1 MAGAVTRHFFAGCG
15 LALVLAPP
23 CAAQGIFVCV
33 DGRGNRITSD
43 RPIPECLDRTQREL
57 NQSGTVRRQ
66 IGPNLTAD
74 ERAQQE
80 EKEKLAAEAN
90 ARIVEA
96 RRRDRALLVRY
107 PNPQAHERERM
118 ATIAKI
124 DEVIK
129 AANKRIGE
137 LAQQRVAADAE
148 MEFYLHNPARAPETL
163 KRKLSDIE
171 GSMTIQQR
179 FIAEQESEK
188 KRVHTR
194 FDEERVRLQALW
206 PQPSAATRP

>member
-15 LALVLAPP
+15 LALVLALP
-23 CAAQGIFVCV
+23 CAAQGIYACV

-57 NQSGTVRRQ
+57 NRSGTVRRQ
-66 IGPNLTAD
+66 VGPNLTAD
-74 ERAQQE
+74 ERAELE
-80 EKEKLAAEAN
+80 EKERLAAIAN
-90 ARIVEA
+90 ARIVEV
-96 RRRDRALLVRY
+96 RRRDRALFVRY
-107 PNPQAHERERM
+107 PNPQAHDRERV
-118 ATIAKI
+118 ANIAKI

-129 AANKRIGE
+129 AANKRIAE

-148 MEFYLHNPARAPETL
+148 MEFYVHNPARAPETL

-179 FIAEQESEK
+179 FIAEQENEK
-188 KRVHTR
+188 KRVHAR

-206 PQPSAATRP
+206 LPASAAKKP